1 VTAAVWS
8 FHLHAGAWLVVLG
21 LGAVYGTAVRRP
33 GWQATPRQVGWFFLG
48 LVFLLVALTWPI
60 ADLAAHWSL
69 TALVIQRLIL
79 LLAVPSLLI
88 VGTPPALLSSLT
100 RPAPVDAAVRTASR
114 PAVAVLVVTVV
125 AVATLTVPAVKAQA
139 SSGLARALLEV
150 LLILT
155 GAVLWAPVLDRLPG
169 THRPAALGRAAYL
182 VVQSIVPGFLAIIWI
197 FARHPLY
204 PPFAGDQSVAGLS
217 PILDQQLAGFVAKLG
232 TIIPLW
238 TVAFVTVVRAQ
249 RTEDR
254 GGDPDPLRWS
264 DVERHLERA
273 ERRQQRTA
281 NPGFP
286 LAPPKP
292 RPAGGHPAAPASGS
306 TGAPEPASGPGTDGE
321 IPGDHRPDG
330 PPPEGP
336 AAG

>member
-1 VTAAVWS
+1 MTADPWAL
-8 FHLHAGAWLVVLG
+8 HLHVGAWLVVLA
-21 LGAVYGTAVRRP
+21 LAALYGTALRRP
-33 GWQATPRQVGWFFLG
+33 GWEATPRHVAWFFLG
-48 LVFLLVALTWPI
+48 LFLLLVALTWPI

-79 LLAVPSLLI
+79 LLAVPPLLI
-88 VGTPPALLSSLT
+88 LGTPMAILNTLT
-100 RPAPVDAAVRTASR
+100 RPPPVDAVVRTASR
-114 PAVAVLVVTVV
+114 PPVAVVVVTVI
-125 AVATLTVPAVKAQA
+125 AVATLSVPAVKAES
-139 SSGLARALLEV
+139 SSGAARALLVVV
-150 LLILT
+150 LLAT
-155 GAVLWAPVLDRLPG
+155 GAVLWTPVLDRLPG

-182 VVQSIVPGFLAIIWI
+182 VVQSIVPGFLAIVWI

-204 PPFAGDQSVAGLS
+204 PPFAGHQEGAGLS

-232 TIIPLW
+232 TIVPLW

-286 LAPPKP
+286 LAPPKAG
-292 RPAGGHPAAPASGS
+292 PADRARGAEASG
-306 TGAPEPASGPGTDGE
+306 TG
-321 IPGDHRPDG
+321 G
-330 PPPEGP
+330 PPPGP
-336 AAG
+336 GPSGGSDGAEPDEPSAG